1 MNYNLRSNVNINLT
15 PTTEVALRF
24 LGNFDDY
31 TGPIDGGSEL
41 YKKVM
46 WANPVL
52 FPAVFQPDE
61 KNIKTKNIL
70 FGNAE
75 NGNYLNPYA
84 EMVKGIKII
93 PVPILWHK

>member
-41 YKKVM
+41 YKR
-46 WANPVL
+46 
-52 FPAVFQPDE
+52 
-61 KNIKTKNIL
+61 
-70 FGNAE
+70 
-75 NGNYLNPYA
+75 
-84 EMVKGIKII
+84 
-93 PVPILWHK
+93 